1 MATKVYSLR
10 DADTLANII
19 SALDTTEH
27 HAFPL
32 VGEELTRA
40 ARERRASKE
49 HLGGTMREENGHH
62 GFTNGNSTG
71 PTHSPKGAVNGST
84 DHASGDGSPKSRSPE
99 ALRPPDSSS
108 RRQFAGII
116 SREQLEH
123 VLSISGV
130 QSAQARLEA
139 KAASYLGTRLV
150 E

>member
-62 GFTNGNSTG
+62 GFTNGNST
-71 PTHSPKGAVNGST
+71 